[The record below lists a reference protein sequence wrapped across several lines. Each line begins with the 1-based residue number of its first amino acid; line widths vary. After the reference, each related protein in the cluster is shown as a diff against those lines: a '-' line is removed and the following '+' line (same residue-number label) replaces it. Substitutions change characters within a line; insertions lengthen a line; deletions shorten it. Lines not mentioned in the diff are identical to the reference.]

1 MTSSMELQVPESAEE
16 GIWSWRYGQLFSS
29 SLLLYFILFYGW
41 HLEGASLCGS
51 GSPWPLS
58 PDLSSRQPPVP
69 KPRADRCEA
78 PCLASLACKLLLV
91 TVCGRNVL
99 DSCLWAYIFFLNL
112 LLVRSYTMLSRV
124 SSVVSASL
132 HTSSEQWLLLNFK
145 RFATWAEYLF
155 GVQILL
161 WRK

>member
-1 MTSSMELQVPESAEE
+1 MTSSMELQGPEGAEE
-16 GIWSWRYGQLFSS
+16 GIWSLGAGDTGSCFRHRC
-29 SLLLYFILFYGW
+29 YFILFCFMGDILKMPPCVVQA
-41 HLEGASLCGS
+41 H
-51 GSPWPLS
+51 
-58 PDLSSRQPPVP
+58 PDLSALTSAVVSLRFPSPGLT
-69 KPRADRCEA
+69 

-99 DSCLWAYIFFLNL
+99 NSCLWAYIFFLNV
-112 LLVRSYTMLSRV
+112 LLVRSYPMLSRV